1 MSSRSRTTLLVLAWN
16 TAKVRAGVL
25 WSELHAPSRDLTP
38 ESLRG
43 SRGRDLTLGIARG
56 ACTAPVG
63 FHRFEPVDECDRSHS
78 GQFNYPTRNFAQLV
92 HQVSLAAGL
101 YLDLSSIEM
110 IPDVKSLR
118 VPSIS
123 RAFPADC
130 PHVRLIFTAR
140 GERTSTDGCVRS
152 FPHMVRFNQG

>member
-1 MSSRSRTTLLVLAWN
+1 M
-16 TAKVRAGVL
+16 
-25 WSELHAPSRDLTP
+25 
-38 ESLRG
+38 
-43 SRGRDLTLGIARG
+43 ARG

-118 VPSIS
+118 VPSTS

-130 PHVRLIFTAR
+130 PHVRLIFTAHLR
-140 GERTSTDGCVRS
+140 ERVQSGC
-152 FPHMVRFNQG
+152 